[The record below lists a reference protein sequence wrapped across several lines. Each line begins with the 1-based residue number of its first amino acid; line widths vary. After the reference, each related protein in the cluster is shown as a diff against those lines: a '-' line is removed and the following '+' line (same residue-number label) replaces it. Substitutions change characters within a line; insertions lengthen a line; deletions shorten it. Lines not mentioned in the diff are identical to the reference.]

1 MSNLQTCSARDA
13 STYLGNP
20 CQTSWYL
27 QLDFFLPTLQSEY
40 LLLEFIT
47 ATFYTDYKRNIL
59 HSAHH
64 EHSEF
69 VSLLQQS
76 MLSGKTAAVFLV
88 TLLFCG
94 QTSDLFPSCSLIWSS
109 QLFLKW
115 LFTKWG
121 IQLQC
126 CRKYRPGVVCT
137 VGSRP
142 VQEYQC
148 RFPHFCNKRFC

>member
-1 MSNLQTCSARDA
+1 MPNLQTCSARDA

-94 QTSDLFPSCSLIWSS
+94 QRLLISFPPAVSSDRVNSFSNGYLQNEAFSCNA
-109 QLFLKW
+109 
-115 LFTKWG
+115 
-121 IQLQC
+121 
-126 CRKYRPGVVCT
+126 
-137 VGSRP
+137 VGNTDL
-142 VQEYQC
+142 V
-148 RFPHFCNKRFC
+148 

>member
-1 MSNLQTCSARDA
+1 MPNLQTCSARDA

-27 QLDFFLPTLQSEY
+27 QLDFFLPPLQSEY

-76 MLSGKTAAVFLV
+76 MLSGKTAAIFLV

-94 QTSDLFPSCSLIWSS
+94 QRLLISFPPAVSSDRVNSFPNGYLQNEAFSCNA
-109 QLFLKW
+109 
-115 LFTKWG
+115 
-121 IQLQC
+121 
-126 CRKYRPGVVCT
+126 
-137 VGSRP
+137 VGNTDL
-142 VQEYQC
+142 V
-148 RFPHFCNKRFC
+148 

>member
-13 STYLGNP
+13 STYLGSP

-27 QLDFFLPTLQSEY
+27 QLDFFLPPLQSEY

-94 QTSDLFPSCSLIWSS
+94 QRLLISFPPAVSSDRVNSFSNGYLQNEAFSCNA
-109 QLFLKW
+109 
-115 LFTKWG
+115 
-121 IQLQC
+121 
-126 CRKYRPGVVCT
+126 
-137 VGSRP
+137 VGNTDL
-142 VQEYQC
+142 V
-148 RFPHFCNKRFC
+148 

>member
-13 STYLGNP
+13 STYPGNP

-27 QLDFFLPTLQSEY
+27 QLDFFLPPLQSEY

-94 QTSDLFPSCSLIWSS
+94 QRLLISFPPAVSSDRVNSFSNGYLQNEAFSCNA
-109 QLFLKW
+109 
-115 LFTKWG
+115 
-121 IQLQC
+121 
-126 CRKYRPGVVCT
+126 
-137 VGSRP
+137 VGNTDL
-142 VQEYQC
+142 V
-148 RFPHFCNKRFC
+148 

>member
-1 MSNLQTCSARDA
+1 MPNLQTCSARDA

-27 QLDFFLPTLQSEY
+27 QLDFFLPPLQSEY

-94 QTSDLFPSCSLIWSS
+94 QRLLISFPPAVSSDRVNSFSNGYLQNEAFSCNA
-109 QLFLKW
+109 
-115 LFTKWG
+115 
-121 IQLQC
+121 
-126 CRKYRPGVVCT
+126 
-137 VGSRP
+137 VGNTDL
-142 VQEYQC
+142 V
-148 RFPHFCNKRFC
+148 